1 MRQRPLGDTGI
12 QVSELSLGTWGIS
25 GDGYGPVTAG
35 EAKRVIDRA
44 RAMGINLFETASCY
58 SLGSIETDLGSALGP
73 QTPAAPQTG
82 LSDQGAASLKTALK
96 GSDATVVI
104 RWGTDLQATPA
115 RKRFDRA
122 FLTACA
128 EQSRKR
134 LGDVRI
140 IALLH
145 NPTAKT
151 LKENEAKETMAKLVE
166 QGTISHWG
174 VSIGSA
180 EVGEAALDA
189 GASVISLSYNILTVQ
204 PFRALQ
210 NRIKE
215 LNPGVLAH
223 SVLFYGLLAG
233 RWAPGKEFRYQ
244 DHRADRWPEGALRE
258 RIRHLDA
265 VRPLVSGDV
274 TTMRSAA
281 VRFVLENPLVSS
293 AVLGPR
299 NGTQLDQLVRECQ
312 AEPPYLS
319 EGKMSALE
327 GRLKNFELER

>member
-1 MRQRPLGDTGI
+1 MTCGGWYRGAMRQRPLGDTGI

-25 GDGYGPVTAG
+25 GEGYGAVAPG
-35 EAKRVIDRA
+35 EAKRVIERA
-44 RAMGINLFETASCY
+44 RAMGINLFETASHY
-58 SLGSIETDLGSALGP
+58 AGGGVESDLGA
-73 QTPAAPQTG
+73 
-82 LSDQGAASLKTALK
+82 ALK
-96 GSDATVVI
+96 GSEATVVT
-104 RWGTDLQATPA
+104 RWGTDVTTTPK
-115 RKRFDRA
+115 RKRFGRDY
-122 FLTACA
+122 LVECA
-128 EQSRKR
+128 EKSRER
-134 LGDVRI
+134 LGEVRLI
-140 IALLH
+140 GLLH

-151 LKENEAKETMAKLVE
+151 LKENETKETMAKLVE

-174 VSIGSA
+174 VSVGSA

-204 PFRALQ
+204 PLRALQ
-210 NRIKE
+210 ERIKE

-223 SVLFYGLLAG
+223 SILFYGLLAG
-233 RWAPGKEFRYQ
+233 RWAAGKEFRYL
-244 DHRADRWPEGALRE
+244 DHRADRWPEGSLRE

-274 TTMRSAA
+274 TTMRSASA
-281 VRFVLENPLVSS
+281 RFVLENPLISS
-293 AVLGPR
+293 AILGPR

-327 GRLKNFELER
+327 GRLKNLELER